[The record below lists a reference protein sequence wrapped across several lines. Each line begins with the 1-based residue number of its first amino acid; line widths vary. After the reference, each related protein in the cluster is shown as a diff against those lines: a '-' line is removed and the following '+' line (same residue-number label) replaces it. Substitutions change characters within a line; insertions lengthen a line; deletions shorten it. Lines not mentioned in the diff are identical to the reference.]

1 MPKFAASERLHF
13 SFTRRGKKEREDGEK
28 GGEGGRLFERGDYF
42 IYFRLGGGGGG
53 GGGAIIRVR
62 RLIEG
67 LLFVEEI
74 WY

>member
-1 MPKFAASERLHF
+1 MPKFAASDRLHF

-42 IYFRLGGGGGG
+42 IYFRLR